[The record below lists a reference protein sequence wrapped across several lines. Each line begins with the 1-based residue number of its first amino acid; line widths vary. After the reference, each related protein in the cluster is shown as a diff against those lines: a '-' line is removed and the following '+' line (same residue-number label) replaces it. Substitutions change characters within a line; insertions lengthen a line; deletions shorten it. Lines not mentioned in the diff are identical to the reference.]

1 MINSKYAVGGIATVE
16 DTSSAMS
23 LQAVLVQSV
32 TDTFMTIFM
41 DMYCACTVCMH
52 KKRVSGVSR
61 THFRASKI
69 SKNFLAV
76 CPRPPSVR
84 GLPTV
89 PDTLK

>member
-41 DMYCACTVCMH
+41 TCTVHVLCACT
-52 KKRVSGVSR
+52 KKECQESPEHTSE
-61 THFRASKI
+61 HLKSQKI
-69 SKNFLAV
+69 SWQFAPG
-76 CPRPPSVR
+76 PRV
-84 GLPTV
+84 
-89 PDTLK
+89 